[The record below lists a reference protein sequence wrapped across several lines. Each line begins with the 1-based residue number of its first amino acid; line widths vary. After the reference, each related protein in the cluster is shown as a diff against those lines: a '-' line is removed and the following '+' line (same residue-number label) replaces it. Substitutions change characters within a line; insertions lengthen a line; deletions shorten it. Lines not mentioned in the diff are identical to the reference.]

1 MQQTTAGAVADGPK
15 TATSPSYGLQQHVLS
30 PLETLAQ
37 SISLIAPSTTP
48 ALTVP
53 LVFGLAAAGSGLA
66 YLIATAAIVLVAL
79 CVATFA
85 RESASPGS
93 LYTYACGSLSPVFST
108 ITAWALFFAYVMTAA
123 SVLGGFLNFSY
134 VLLGSFGPHVPPV
147 ALSLFAVAASIF
159 VAYRDIRI
167 SARLMM
173 SIEGASMFLIALVIA
188 ITLFKHGL
196 HLDISQFRLR
206 GVSVQ
211 GVRMGGMLAIFSFV
225 GFESA
230 TTLGSE
236 AREPLRTI
244 PRAVIFSALL
254 SGCFFLICV
263 YGEVLGFHG
272 SPIALG
278 DSAAPF
284 HYLSEQAGIS
294 LAGKLIDIGVLVS
307 MFAAT
312 LACVI
317 AASRVLLLM
326 AHKGLVH
333 GRLKGIHASSETPGF
348 ASVLTAV
355 IAFVPVAVL
364 AHRGVSGADIYGYM
378 GTLAVFGFLTAYT
391 LAAIALAVHLYRER
405 RLTAWSLLLCIA
417 AVLVM
422 IAGLLGNLFPVPPPP
437 YRYFPYVYLAYLA
450 VALAWYG
457 IAASRQPRAFE
468 TNA

>member
-1 MQQTTAGAVADGPK
+1 MMDQSAVGTASDGPK
-15 TATSPSYGLQQHVLS
+15 AATSPSYGLKHQVLS

-53 LVFGLAAAGSGLA
+53 LVFGLAAAGAGVSYA
-66 YLIATAAIVLVAL
+66 IATAAIVLVAL
-79 CVATFA
+79 CVASFA

-93 LYTYACGSLSPVFST
+93 LYSYACGSLPPVFSA
-108 ITAWALFFAYVMTAA
+108 ITAWALFFAYVMTAS

-134 VLLGSFGPHVPPV
+134 VLLGSFGAHVSPLLL
-147 ALSLFAVAASIF
+147 ASFAIAASMF

-173 SIEGASMFLIALVIA
+173 AIEGTSVLLISVVIA
-188 ITLFKHGL
+188 ITLWKHGF
-196 HLDISQFRLR
+196 HLDTSQFRFR
-206 GVSVQ
+206 GFSPK
-211 GVRMGGMLAIFSFV
+211 GVRMGVMLAIFSFV

-236 AREPLRTI
+236 ARNPLKTI
-244 PRAVIFSALL
+244 PRAVILSALL
-254 SGCFFLICV
+254 SGIFFLACV
-263 YGEVLGFHG
+263 YGEVLGFRG
-272 SPIALG
+272 SPTSLG

-284 HYLSEQAGIS
+284 HYLSTQAGIS

-326 AHKGLVH
+326 AHQGLVH
-333 GRLKGIHASSETPGF
+333 RRLQSIHASSETPGI

-355 IAFVPVAVL
+355 LAFLPVVIL
-364 AHRGVSGADIYGYM
+364 AHRGVSGADIYGFM
-378 GTLAVFGFLTAYT
+378 GTLSVFGFLTAYT
-391 LAAIALAVHLYRER
+391 LAAVALAIHLHRER
-405 RLTAWSLLLCIA
+405 RLTVQGILLSTA
-417 AVLVM
+417 AVLAM
-422 IAGLLGNLFPVPPPP
+422 IAALLGNLFPVPDAP
-437 YRYFPYVYLAYLA
+437 YRYFPYVYAAYL
-450 VALAWYG
+450 G
-457 IAASRQPRAFE
+457 IALLWYWIAGRRSA
-468 TNA
+468 N

>member
-1 MQQTTAGAVADGPK
+1 MHQSTVGTVADGPK

-30 PLETLAQ
+30 PVETLAQ

-66 YLIATAAIVLVAL
+66 YVIATAAIVLVAL
-79 CVATFA
+79 CVASFA

-93 LYTYACGSLSPVFST
+93 LYSYACGSLPPVFSA
-108 ITAWALFFAYVMTAA
+108 ITAWALFFAYVMTAS

-134 VLLGSFGPHVPPV
+134 VLLGALGPHVPSIV
-147 ALSLFAVAASIF
+147 ISVFAIGASMF

-173 SIEGASMFLIALVIA
+173 GIEATSMFLIALVIA

-196 HLDISQFRLR
+196 HIDASQFRLR
-206 GVSVQ
+206 GVSAQ
-211 GVRMGGMLAIFSFV
+211 GVRMGVMLAIFSFV

-236 AREPLRTI
+236 ARDPLRTI

-254 SGCFFLICV
+254 SGVFFLVCV
-263 YGEVLGFHG
+263 YGEVLGFRG
-272 SPIALG
+272 SPVALG

-284 HYLSEQAGIS
+284 HYLSGQAGIS
-294 LAGKLIDIGVLVS
+294 LAGKLIDVGVLVS

-333 GRLKGIHASSETPGF
+333 QRLKGIHASSETPGS

-355 IAFVPVAVL
+355 VAFVPVAIL

-391 LAAIALAVHLYRER
+391 LAAAALAVHLYRER
-405 RLTAWSLLLCIA
+405 RLTTWSILLCLA
-417 AVLVM
+417 AVLAM
-422 IAGLLGNLFPVPPPP
+422 IAGLLGNLFPVPPAP

-450 VALAWYG
+450 VALSWYG
-457 IAASRQPRAFE
+457 IASRRQSSAL
-468 TNA
+468 